1 MLEQCCKYSK
11 QCRNNVATLCCAK
24 NRCCESS
31 RLINSPAD
39 RGDEKSLNGTW
50 SFLNKSISVSNALS
64 WTASSG
70 YIPTNLLN
78 KPASHLLRA
87 LQTQKQD
94 ILGPVQT
101 SNFSCTELKTYLGW
115 PTKYKYDDWFKRR
128 TLLVGLNSISRCAM
142 TYNAYQS
149 K

>member
-1 MLEQCCKYSK
+1 MPSA
-11 QCRNNVATLCCAK
+11 RNWRFKWKLLNV
-24 NRCCESS
+24 
-31 RLINSPAD
+31 NSPGYRRD
-39 RGDEKSLNGTW
+39 KKSLSGTW

-101 SNFSCTELKTYLGW
+101 SNFSSTEFKTYLGR
-115 PTKYKYDDWFKRR
+115 PMRYKYDDWFKRR
-128 TLLVGLNSISRCAM
+128 TLLVGLKSFSRGTM
-142 TYNAYQS
+142 IYNAYQS
-149 K
+149 NKY